1 MKLSVRNKRL
11 LLSRVQD
18 SQNESDDSKW
28 DFVLPDSVKLSS
40 LQNSVYVV
48 TGVSPD
54 VTLDVSIGNK
64 IIVEGNMVE
73 ETTVNDVKFLTV
85 LQNHVIGIVEE

>member
-11 LLSRVQD
+11 LLSRVED
-18 SQNESDDSKW
+18 SQDQSDDSKW

-54 VTLDVSIGNK
+54 VTLDVSVGNK

-73 ETTVNDVKFLTV
+73 ETSVNDEKFLTV